1 MPTYSFFILP
11 PKFGAG
17 GQGHVG
23 VSMTG
28 QLHLLYQQLKASGL
42 DFEMLVYEDA
52 SPNTYYQYNKQIAEL
67 GPEIRYRKLGSNL
80 GRASIRNLLAKEAQY
95 QNLLFIDSDSGF
107 PDVFV
112 SNYLPF
118 LDRELDVIIAGGRI
132 YPDKEQLEAAFWLHK
147 KYGDERE
154 QLNLKAVGEARYH
167 GFQTNNFMVSK
178 ALMISHPFDESH
190 TGYGHEDTLW
200 GWQLKAMDI
209 PIERIDN
216 PVVHLQLMPASVFLD
231 KQLEAIVNLKMLE
244 IEHPDLPTKLS
255 DFSKQWSWS
264 KPVLKPILMSLCP
277 MARSRLMRKEP
288 GSLYWLDLLKLYAY
302 WK

>member
-1 MPTYSFFILP
+1 M
-11 PKFGAG
+11 FGPSGQEQVG
-17 GQGHVG
+17 GSV
-23 VSMTG
+23 TG

-52 SPNTYYQYNKQIAEL
+52 SPTIFYQHNKQIAEL
-67 GPEIRYRKLGSNL
+67 GPEIKYRRLGSNL
-80 GRASIRNLLAKEAQY
+80 GRASIRNLLAEEARY

-107 PDVFV
+107 PDTFV

-118 LDRELDVIIAGGRI
+118 LDRELGGIIAGGRI
-132 YPDKEQLEAAFWLHK
+132 YPDKEELEAVCWLHK

-154 QLNLKAVGEARYH
+154 QLNLKAVSEARYH

-178 ALMISHPFDESH
+178 ALMKSHPFDESH

-200 GWQLKAMDI
+200 GWQLKAMDVFI
-209 PIERIDN
+209 VRIDN

-231 KQLEAIVNLKMLE
+231 KQLEAIANLKKLE
-244 IEHPDLPTKLS
+244 IEHTDLPTRLS
-255 DFSKQWSWS
+255 AFSRQWSWL
-264 KPVLKPILMSLCP
+264 KPALKPILKMFLP
-277 MARSRLMRKEP
+277 MAKRRLLRKEP